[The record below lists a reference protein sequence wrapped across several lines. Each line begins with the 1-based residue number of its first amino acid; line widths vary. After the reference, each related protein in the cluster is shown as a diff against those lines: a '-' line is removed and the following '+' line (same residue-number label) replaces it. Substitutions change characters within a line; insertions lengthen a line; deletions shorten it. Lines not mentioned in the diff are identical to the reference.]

1 MMDNVYRNAHCTI
14 AAACAADG
22 NGGCIVNQNTQIVL
36 PCTIYTD
43 HGPILCMPPEALLQ
57 KIFESE
63 PLEQRAWALQER
75 ILSLRILYCT
85 TDQLFWECNEEFKCQ
100 TYPNDLRANG
110 DFRKVPRMMAQS
122 FEHAN
127 LHVQWNG
134 VFEDYCKRSL
144 TREGD
149 KLIALSGIAKA
160 FNPE

>member
-43 HGPILCMPPEALLQ
+43 HGPILCMLPEALLQ

-75 ILSLRILYCT
+75 ILSLRILYCP
-85 TDQLFWECNEEFKCQ
+85 TDQLFGSVTK
-100 TYPNDLRANG
+100 
-110 DFRKVPRMMAQS
+110 
-122 FEHAN
+122 
-127 LHVQWNG
+127 
-134 VFEDYCKRSL
+134 SL
-144 TREGD
+144 SARPIRTT
-149 KLIALSGIAKA
+149 
-160 FNPE
+160 